1 MLHIM
6 KLKRTPFDKIRN
18 GSKTIELRLNDE
30 KRQKVN
36 IGDFI
41 EFRCIDEPNK
51 RIQTRVTSLHHFN
64 SFAELYATLP
74 KEKLGYSSEET
85 PDPDHMNEYYSKEEQ
100 DQYGVLGIEL
110 WCSCGNGISIY

>member
-41 EFRCIDEPNK
+41 EL
-51 RIQTRVTSLHHFN
+51 LH
-64 SFAELYATLP
+64 
-74 KEKLGYSSEET
+74 
-85 PDPDHMNEYYSKEEQ
+85 
-100 DQYGVLGIEL
+100 I
-110 WCSCGNGISIY
+110 

>member
-1 MLHIM
+1 MIHKM
-6 KLKRTPFDKIRN
+6 KLKRAPFDKIKN

-41 EFRCIDEPNK
+41 EFCCIDEPNK
-51 RIQTRVTSLHHFN
+51 RIQTRVTNLHHFN

-74 KEKLGYSSEET
+74 KEKLG
-85 PDPDHMNEYYSKEEQ
+85 
-100 DQYGVLGIEL
+100 
-110 WCSCGNGISIY
+110 

>member
-6 KLKRTPFDKIRN
+6 KLKRAPFDKIRN

-41 EFRCIDEPNK
+41 EFCCKLINADRLGPFFCVSTPEFKKDIDNQPNVWYYYETPEK
-51 RIQTRVTSLHHFN
+51 MNTIER
-64 SFAELYATLP
+64 
-74 KEKLGYSSEET
+74 KEK
-85 PDPDHMNEYYSKEEQ
+85 
-100 DQYGVLGIEL
+100 
-110 WCSCGNGISIY
+110 